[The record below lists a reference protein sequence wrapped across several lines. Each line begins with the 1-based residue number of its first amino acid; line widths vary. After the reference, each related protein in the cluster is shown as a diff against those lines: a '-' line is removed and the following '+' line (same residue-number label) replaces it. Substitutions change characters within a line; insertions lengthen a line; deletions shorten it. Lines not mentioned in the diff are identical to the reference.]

1 MAKRKVFHV
10 STDIFGKGLSATA
23 IAVFAYLSFCSD
35 QSGLCFP
42 SIRTISTKCSI
53 SGNTVRK
60 ALRELEAAGIVE
72 ASASYTESKNGNRR
86 QSANHYRLNV
96 PHTPANIEVGAV
108 QPLQGAGSEFEGE
121 INDKDKYISSDLSVS
136 HNGADELID
145 GLELYLYEDEH
156 FKTAVEL
163 TIRDMWQSDGITVN
177 GMCIPQARVRE
188 RLRRLNIDCIDRIYK
203 RMGDYGQ
210 ELTNAGKYLV
220 SCLYNA
226 PVDFNTD
233 MAAFKAA
240 L

>member
-10 STDIFGKGLSATA
+10 ATSVFELSLSATA
-23 IAVFAYLSFCSD
+23 IAVFAYLSYCSD

-60 ALRELEAAGIVE
+60 TLRELQAAGIVE
-72 ASASYTESKNGNRR
+72 ASASYIESKNGKRR
-86 QSANHYRLNV
+86 QSVNRYRLNV
-96 PHTPANIEVGAV
+96 PHTPANIEVRAV
-108 QPLQGAGSEFEGE
+108 QPSQGVGSEFEGE
-121 INDKDKYISSDLSVS
+121 INDKDKYINADLSVS
-136 HNGADELID
+136 HEGADELID
-145 GLELYLYEDEH
+145 GLELYLYDDEH

-163 TIRDMWQSDGITVN
+163 TVRDMWQADGITVN
-177 GMCIPQARVRE
+177 GMCIPQAQVWE

-220 SCLYNA
+220 SYLYNA